1 MTLNMLISKSTFLE
15 FLMCPKNIWLKLHR
29 ADLLGM
35 FTLSAFELQLVE
47 QGNEVETYA
56 RNLFFGGVE
65 VAATGDQAVRETERL
80 MLSKAPAIFQGTFVV
95 DGFIAKVDVLGYD
108 SETKRWDVYEI
119 KGTNSIKEGGAERS
133 HIDDLAFQASVLK
146 RAAVVVGRYFLIHL
160 NKEYVRAG
168 ELEIEKMFLVDDMTE
183 KITARVPQV
192 EEQMSAARGILTKD
206 KEPMAGCDCVY
217 AGRSAHC
224 STFKYSNPDVPDY
237 SVHDL
242 ARIGTSKKKLEALVE
257 RRVYSLDDIPA
268 DIELSEIQTNQVR
281 VLRTRRP
288 IIDLDKIQEE
298 LGALV
303 FPLYFLDYETFAPAI
318 PMFSGYSPYSRIA
331 FQFSLHI
338 LRSRSAEPEHVE
350 YLHEER
356 SDPSEAIAGA
366 LVQHIDAKGTIVSW
380 NKSFEQGVNNEL
392 ASRVSEHRAA
402 LERMNA
408 HMYDL
413 KDIFHKQYY
422 VHPEFRGKTS
432 IKKVLPALVTG
443 VRHADLNIKEGGQA
457 SEAWWQMISTTTPA
471 AERAQ
476 IAKDLR
482 TYCELDTYAMFQI
495 WKYLEDLS
503 EGSSGAEKI

>member
-1 MTLNMLISKSTFLE
+1 M
-15 FLMCPKNIWLKLHR
+15 R
-29 ADLLGM
+29 
-35 FTLSAFELQLVE
+35 
-47 QGNEVETYA
+47 
-56 RNLFFGGVE
+56 
-65 VAATGDQAVRETERL
+65 
-80 MLSKAPAIFQGTFVV
+80 
-95 DGFIAKVDVLGYD
+95 
-108 SETKRWDVYEI
+108 
-119 KGTNSIKEGGAERS
+119 
-133 HIDDLAFQASVLK
+133 
-146 RAAVVVGRYFLIHL
+146 VGRYFLIHL

-183 KITARVPQV
+183 KITARLPQL
-192 EEQMSAARGILTKD
+192 EEQMGAAREILTND
-206 KEPMAGCDCVY
+206 REPMAGCDCVY

-242 ARIGTSKKKLEALVE
+242 ARIGTSKKKLVALVE

-268 DIELSEIQTNQVR
+268 DIELSEIQTNQIR
-281 VLRTRRP
+281 VHRTRRP
-288 IIDLDKIQEE
+288 IIDLEKIQEE

-356 SDPSEAIAGA
+356 SDPSEAIAGV
-366 LVQHIDAKGTIVSW
+366 LVQHIDAKGTIISW

-422 VHPEFRGKTS
+422 VHHEFRGKTS

-457 SEAWWQMISTTTPA
+457 SDAWWQMILRRRPRRSEKSRRTCERTASSTRMRIRRDEIFFSERRFLSQAVEVTLRAVTLDRPRRARMARVLVADGCVLDGEGVLVGAGRGLSRLVVGHCSNDTPSRRTSRRLSPYGT
-471 AERAQ
+471 EQPELVNGSKRVRAV
-476 IAKDLR
+476 
-482 TYCELDTYAMFQI
+482 
-495 WKYLEDLS
+495 
-503 EGSSGAEKI
+503 